1 MEDTVFIRCLNCGTV
16 NRVHRERL
24 ERKPVCGNCGNG
36 LDTRRYSYGA
46 PLDVSEETFHEEV
59 LKSRIPVLVDCW
71 APWCAPCAAMGPMI
85 EKLAEDFK
93 GRLRV
98 AKLNTDQNRHLAA
111 QFEITSIPTLLV
123 FKDGVLVDRVVG
135 VIAGH
140 QLDDLVDNWL

>member
-1 MEDTVFIRCLNCGTV
+1 MENTVFIRCLNCGTV
-16 NRVHRERL
+16 NRVYRERL
-24 ERKPVCGNCGNG
+24 EKKPVCGNCRNG
-36 LDTRRYSYGA
+36 LDTRRYSYAA
-46 PLDVSEETFHEEV
+46 PLDVSEQTFEEEV

-71 APWCAPCAAMGPMI
+71 APWCAPCAAMTPTI
-85 EKLAEDFK
+85 KKLAEDFK

-140 QLDDLVDNWL
+140 QLYDLVDNWL